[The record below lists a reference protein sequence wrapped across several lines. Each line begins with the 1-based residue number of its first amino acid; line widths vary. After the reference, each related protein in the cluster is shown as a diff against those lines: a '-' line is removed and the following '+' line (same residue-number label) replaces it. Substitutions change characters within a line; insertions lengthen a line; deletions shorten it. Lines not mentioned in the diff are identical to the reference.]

1 MTTKKLQYA
10 LVDWRIWPQ
19 WVLAN
24 AVAGAVALAVT
35 GAIFRASSLD
45 ADLVVVVFGLLIG
58 AALGTM
64 HWLVL
69 RRRIRQAYLWVVAS
83 VVGGVVLAM
92 LSLAMGGAV
101 GGLLGGLRIGAV
113 LGIMQWL
120 VLRRWISRAYLYLL
134 ASIGGFALALSAGEA
149 VGFSLG
155 GSAGWLAGGTILGI
169 ITGTITGAALV
180 WLLHQPNSDK

>member
-35 GAIFRASSLD
+35 GAMIRASSLD

-64 HWLVL
+64 
-69 RRRIRQAYLWVVAS
+69 
-83 VVGGVVLAM
+83 
-92 LSLAMGGAV
+92 
-101 GGLLGGLRIGAV
+101 
-113 LGIMQWL
+113 QWL
-120 VLRRWISRAYLYLL
+120 VLRRWISRAYLYML

>member
-10 LVDWRIWPQ
+10 LVDWRIRPQ

-35 GAIFRASSLD
+35 GAMIRASSLD

-64 HWLVL
+64 
-69 RRRIRQAYLWVVAS
+69 
-83 VVGGVVLAM
+83 
-92 LSLAMGGAV
+92 
-101 GGLLGGLRIGAV
+101 
-113 LGIMQWL
+113 QWL
-120 VLRRWISRAYLYLL
+120 VLRRWISRAYLYML